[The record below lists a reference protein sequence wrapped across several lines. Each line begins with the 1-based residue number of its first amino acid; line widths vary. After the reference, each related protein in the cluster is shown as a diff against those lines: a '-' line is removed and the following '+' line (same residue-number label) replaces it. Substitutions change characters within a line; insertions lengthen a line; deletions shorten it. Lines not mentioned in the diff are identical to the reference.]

1 MSMKEMARRL
11 DALPLNDGWA
21 RYVPRVPAPSSRT
34 DPENAPPRRYENES
48 SSRTNWTVVRYEGS
62 DHSTTWDEDLGVGC
76 LCDSTWAV
84 GLKPGERQSPE
95 FFGADCSLRHC
106 PSGDDPLT
114 EVDET
119 DCTNKTAAGGRGV
132 GKPGNICH
140 VRSSGAAF
148 FLLSGDRRAP
158 PQADC
163 SNRGTCDFNNG
174 LCRCYKGHTG
184 VACERRGYAQKFG
197 GSAVG

>member
-1 MSMKEMARRL
+1 MSIKEMARRL

-148 FLLSGDRRAP
+148 SFKAGIDARPRRRTA
-158 PQADC
+158 
-163 SNRGTCDFNNG
+163 R
-174 LCRCYKGHTG
+174 TG
-184 VACERRGYAQKFG
+184 ARATSTT
-197 GSAVG
+197 GSAGATRATRASRASGAATPRSSGGAR